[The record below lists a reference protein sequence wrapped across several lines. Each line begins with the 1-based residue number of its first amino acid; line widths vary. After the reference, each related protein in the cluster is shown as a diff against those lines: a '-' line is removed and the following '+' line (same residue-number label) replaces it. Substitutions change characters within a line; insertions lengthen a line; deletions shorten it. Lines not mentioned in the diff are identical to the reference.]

1 MVNDWVNKNYEKIK
15 GWVKGAIKYE
25 NDSVKED
32 LFHEVL
38 MIFIQHP
45 KAEQLI
51 RDNSAQWFIVRIAL
65 NQSRST
71 TSDHYKLYK
80 KQQTTEYKEIS
91 QIKEKEYDLEQDEQI
106 EEVLNILDEMY
117 QGTNKERYYVMLLL
131 LYFTLNNYAEVS
143 RRLNIPRT
151 TVVKNIKDGL
161 EYLRLKLFTVNK
173 KELDINNKT
182 IKILRTKILENYGK
196 KLS

>member
-161 EYLRLKLFTVNK
+161 EYLRLKLFTVDK
-173 KELDINNKT
+173 KELNLDNKT